1 MKWEFVE
8 DDKIAFPANIGP
20 VILTRIR
27 ALEHRNSDGVNDEVN
42 IGDLGG
48 YIEREWNLSQ
58 NDRLSAD
65 MLQNSSRHYWNIPSG
80 KAWVANGAYVFGHA
94 RVTGNA
100 YLGPNVYLHDCA
112 MLLDNAMV
120 AGRRGGNANIGGTT
134 RVMNNITIIGSVAA
148 TGNTMFYGNGII
160 SNNSGELDLSDLR
173 SLFLYDDI
181 QITAYGGY
189 SSDIRGDVVLG
200 PGWRLSLKKTDLDYE
215 QSSSGNIRIY
225 GSNGFIIKSPA

>member
-8 DDKIAFPANIGP
+8 DDKILFPANIGP

-27 ALEHRNSDGVNDEVN
+27 ALEYRNSDGVNDEIN

-58 NDRLSAD
+58 NDRSSVD
-65 MLQNSSRHYWNIPSG
+65 TLQNNSRHYWNIPNG

-94 RVTGNA
+94 RVADNA
-100 YLGPNVYLHDCA
+100 YVGPNVYLHDCA

-120 AGRRGGNANIGGTT
+120 AGRRGGNANIGGKT
-134 RVMNNITIIGSVAA
+134 RIMGSVTIVGSVSA
-148 TGNTMFYGNGII
+148 TGNTMFYGNGTI
-160 SNNSGELDLSDLR
+160 SNNIGELDLSDIR

-181 QITAYGGY
+181 QVMGYGGCGV
-189 SSDIRGDVVLG
+189 DICGDRVFG
-200 PGWRLSLKKTDLDYE
+200 PSFGKAPLNN
-215 QSSSGNIRIY
+215 NIKIF
-225 GSNGFIIKSPA
+225 GDGFIIKSPA